1 MVQQNLLSEQ
11 ATNRFSQIFSLLKIS
26 QLLRQAGIRKSYG
39 ISCFNIFQTL
49 FQLVFEDRNLFR
61 VLASDRAEAL
71 PRKDVYYRFLN
82 EARYNWRRFYQALST
97 KVISQFETLTSS
109 QRIRVFIIDDSPV
122 SRNRSKKVELLARIY
137 DHVSQSYLR
146 GFQLLTLGWSDGF
159 SFVPLDFSLMSSAKE
174 ENRYNEIKEGLDK
187 RLCGYKRRKEALL
200 HKPDVVVQMI
210 ERVLQ
215 AGVSADYL
223 LMDSRFTHMP
233 LVQELLARGLHVIG
247 RVKDSNQCYEY
258 QGRELTLRQLYAI
271 LPKKA
276 KAQIFGS
283 LLVKSKSGVAL
294 KIVFVRNRSKRSE
307 WIGLLTTDVA
317 LDEKEI
323 VRIYG
328 MRWSIEPFHKAI
340 KSLFKPEN
348 EFEGRSYDMMISHTT
363 IVFSRYLILEPER
376 RNTNDNRTFG
386 GMFYLFCDEV
396 RDMDLKTALQQL
408 MVYVFSLMANKSM
421 QQEVFCQVRDWVRQL
436 PNYLKALW
444 PNLLCES

>member
-1 MVQQNLLSEQ
+1 
-11 ATNRFSQIFSLLKIS
+11 
-26 QLLRQAGIRKSYG
+26 
-39 ISCFNIFQTL
+39 
-49 FQLVFEDRNLFR
+49 
-61 VLASDRAEAL
+61 
-71 PRKDVYYRFLN
+71 
-82 EARYNWRRFYQALST
+82 
-97 KVISQFETLTSS
+97 
-109 QRIRVFIIDDSPV
+109 
-122 SRNRSKKVELLARIY
+122 
-137 DHVSQSYLR
+137 
-146 GFQLLTLGWSDGF
+146 
-159 SFVPLDFSLMSSAKE
+159 MSSAKE

-223 LMDSRFTHMP
+223 LMDSWFTHMP

-258 QGRELTLRQLYAI
+258 QGRELALRQLYAI

-340 KSLFKPEN
+340 KSLLKLEN

-363 IVFSRYLILEPER
+363 IVFSRYLILELER

-408 MVYVFSLMANKSM
+408 MVYAFSLMANKSM